1 MDDYLVL
8 DNLFG
13 KHNDEIGFK
22 LFKELNTIAL
32 NNNNKGNFDNQIT
45 FNT

>member
-1 MDDYLVL
+1 MNDYLVL
-8 DNLFG
+8 NNLFE
-13 KHNDEIGFK
+13 KHNDEIGLE
-22 LFKELNTIAL
+22 LFKESNITAL